1 MKNEKWEVA
10 VIGALNIDITGAAN
24 VPFTSGDSLPG
35 EVSYATGGV
44 GWNIA
49 RNAALLGAETGFVSV
64 LGADG
69 YASLIRADATACGV
83 DIESCRWE
91 AATNCSY
98 LCILDADGNMTAAVN
113 DMQLSRRMDVFFVKD
128 AARRLCEAKVVVAE
142 CNLQADALRR
152 LAEEL
157 GNTPLVADCVSAA
170 KCMRLEALL
179 PRIHTLKANLLEAER
194 LTGYAGAE
202 RCATALLKKG
212 VRRVCV
218 TLGAE
223 GMLLADAADMVRL
236 PSAVTGTVVS
246 STGAGDAMTAA
257 LAVSLARGLD
267 LERSA
272 RLATAAAAVA
282 TRCRAAVN
290 PDLTRLRNYTAAS
303 KKRGTRT

>member
-1 MKNEKWEVA
+1 MKEEKLEVA

-49 RNAALLGAETGFVSV
+49 RDAALLGARTGFFSV
-64 LGADG
+64 FGADG
-69 YASLIRADATACGV
+69 YEPLIRADAAACGV
-83 DIESCRWE
+83 DIGRCRWE
-91 AATNCSY
+91 PAANCSY

-113 DMQLSRRMDVFFVKD
+113 DMKLSRRMDSFFVKE
-128 AARRLCEAKVVVAE
+128 AARGMREAKVAAAE

-152 LAEEL
+152 LTEEL
-157 GNTPLVADCVSAA
+157 DGTPIVADCVSAA

-212 VRRVCV
+212 VQRVCV

-223 GMLLADAADMVRL
+223 GMLLAEADDMVRL

-282 TRCRAAVN
+282 THCRAAVN
-290 PDLTRLRNYTAAS
+290 PELSRLREHAGA
-303 KKRGTRT
+303 RR

>member
-1 MKNEKWEVA
+1 MKEEKLEVA

-49 RNAALLGAETGFVSV
+49 RDAALLGARTGFFSV
-64 LGADG
+64 FGADG
-69 YASLIRADATACGV
+69 YEPLIRADAAACGV
-83 DIESCRWE
+83 DIGRCRWE
-91 AATNCSY
+91 PAANCSY
-98 LCILDADGNMTAAVN
+98 LCILDAAGNMTAAVN
-113 DMQLSRRMDVFFVKD
+113 DMKLSRRMDSFFVKE
-128 AARRLCEAKVVVAE
+128 AARGMREAKVAAAE

-152 LAEEL
+152 LTEEL
-157 GNTPLVADCVSAA
+157 DGTPIVADCVSAA

-212 VRRVCV
+212 VQRVCV

-223 GMLLADAADMVRL
+223 GMLLADADDMVRL
-236 PSAVTGTVVS
+236 PSAVTGAVVS

-282 TRCRAAVN
+282 THCRAAVN
-290 PDLTRLRNYTAAS
+290 PELSRLREHAGA
-303 KKRGTRT
+303 RR